1 MATYLLNADRQ
12 HSVLGTYPGGPRAYA
27 PYGVMSAACAPW
39 LAFCGEYRDPVTGNY
54 PLGNGHRTYTP
65 SLMRF
70 QSPDTQSPFGEGG
83 LNAYL
88 YCLGDP
94 VNHRDPT
101 GQKAEDY
108 VLPVLSILTN
118 VLGLFISG
126 LRFRAFVKQ
135 VGASRRIAVESL
147 SPSIMPPTRQDWA
160 LSSVSAVAGVAG
172 LTIGVVRTADP
183 ENNWQT
189 WALATLTVVS
199 LATTGYEAWGL
210 AQEKPWKPDTP
221 VAVRRRESPPTADDV
236 NTSAAEIRGMTPSQK
251 YG

>member
-1 MATYLLNADRQ
+1 MATYLLNVDRQ
-12 HSVLGTYPGGPRAYA
+12 QSVLGTHPGGPRAYA
-27 PYGVMSAACAPW
+27 PYGVMSAACAPG

-70 QSPDTQSPFGEGG
+70 QSPDTRSPFDEGG
-83 LNAYL
+83 LNAYV
-88 YCLGDP
+88 YCLGEP

-118 VLGLFISG
+118 LLAVFISA

-135 VGASRRIAVESL
+135 VGVSRRIAVESL
-147 SPSIMPPTRQDWA
+147 SPPIMPPTRQDWA
-160 LSSVSAVAGVAG
+160 LSSVSTVAGVAG

-189 WALATLTVVS
+189 WALAALTVVS

-210 AQEKPWKPDTP
+210 AKEKPWKTGTP
-221 VAVRRRESPPTADDV
+221 IALGELGGRPTSVVNKLVAG
-236 NTSAAEIRGMTPSQK
+236 IRGE
-251 YG
+251 

>member
-1 MATYLLNADRQ
+1 MATYLLNVDRQ
-12 HSVLGTYPGGPRAYA
+12 QSVLGTHPGGPRAYA
-27 PYGVMSAACAPW
+27 PYGVMSAACAPR

-70 QSPDTQSPFGEGG
+70 QSPDTRSPFDEGG
-83 LNAYL
+83 LNAYV
-88 YCLGDP
+88 YCLGEP

-118 VLGLFISG
+118 LLAVFISA

-135 VGASRRIAVESL
+135 VGVSRRIAVESL
-147 SPSIMPPTRQDWA
+147 SPPIMPPTRQDWA
-160 LSSVSAVAGVAG
+160 LSSVSTVAGVAG

-189 WALATLTVVS
+189 WALAALTVVS

-210 AQEKPWKPDTP
+210 AKEKPWKTGTP
-221 VAVRRRESPPTADDV
+221 IALGELGGRPTADV
-236 NTSAAEIRGMTPSQK
+236 NNLVAGIRGE
-251 YG
+251 

>member
-1 MATYLLNADRQ
+1 MR
-12 HSVLGTYPGGPRAYA
+12 
-27 PYGVMSAACAPW
+27 AACAPG
-39 LAFCGEYRDPVTGNY
+39 LAFCGEYRDPVTGSY
-54 PLGNGHRTYTP
+54 PLGNGHRIYTS

-70 QSPDTQSPFGEGG
+70 QSPDTLSPFDEGG
-83 LNAYL
+83 LNAYV

-135 VGASRRIAVESL
+135 VGASRRIRVESL

-172 LTIGVVRTADP
+172 LTIGVARTVDP
-183 ENNWQT
+183 ENKWQT
-189 WALATLTVVS
+189 WALAALTLVS
-199 LATTGYEAWGL
+199 LTTTAYEAWGL
-210 AQEKPWKPDTP
+210 AQKRPWEPSTP
-221 VAVRRRESPPTADDV
+221 VPVRRSASRSHTANPTASV
-236 NTSAAEIRGMTPSQK
+236 GEIRNGSTQL
-251 YG
+251 

>member
-1 MATYLLNADRQ
+1 MR
-12 HSVLGTYPGGPRAYA
+12 
-27 PYGVMSAACAPW
+27 AACAPG

-54 PLGNGHRTYTP
+54 PLGNGHRIYTS

-70 QSPDTQSPFGEGG
+70 QSPDTLSPFDEGG
-83 LNAYL
+83 LNAYV

-135 VGASRRIAVESL
+135 VGASRRIRVESL

-172 LTIGVVRTADP
+172 LTIGVARTVDP
-183 ENNWQT
+183 ENKWQT
-189 WALATLTVVS
+189 WALAALTLVS
-199 LATTGYEAWGL
+199 LTTTAYEAWGL
-210 AQEKPWKPDTP
+210 AQKRPWEPSTP
-221 VAVRRRESPPTADDV
+221 VPVRRSASRSHTANPTASV
-236 NTSAAEIRGMTPSQK
+236 GEIRNGSTQL
-251 YG
+251 

>member
-1 MATYLLNADRQ
+1 MATYLLNVDRQ
-12 HSVLGTYPGGPRAYA
+12 QSVLGAHPGGPRAYA
-27 PYGVMSAACAPW
+27 PYGVMSAACAPG

-70 QSPDTQSPFGEGG
+70 QSPDTRSPFDEGG
-83 LNAYL
+83 LNAYV
-88 YCLGDP
+88 YCLGEP

-118 VLGLFISG
+118 LLAVFISA

-135 VGASRRIAVESL
+135 VGVSRRIAVESL
-147 SPSIMPPTRQDWA
+147 SPPIMPPTRQDWA
-160 LSSVSAVAGVAG
+160 LSSVSTVAGVAG

-189 WALATLTVVS
+189 WALAALTVVS

-210 AQEKPWKPDTP
+210 AKEKPWKTGTP
-221 VAVRRRESPPTADDV
+221 VALGPLESSPNTDVIPSATGIRQRR
-236 NTSAAEIRGMTPSQK
+236 
-251 YG
+251 

>member
-1 MATYLLNADRQ
+1 
-12 HSVLGTYPGGPRAYA
+12 
-27 PYGVMSAACAPW
+27 MSAACAPE

-65 SLMRF
+65 SLKRF
-70 QSPDTQSPFGEGG
+70 QSPDTRSPFDEGG
-83 LNAYL
+83 LNAYV

-135 VGASRRIAVESL
+135 VGASRRIRVESL

-160 LSSVSAVAGVAG
+160 LSSVSAVAAVAG
-172 LTIGVVRTADP
+172 LTIGVARTADP
-183 ENNWQT
+183 ENKWQT
-189 WALATLTVVS
+189 WALAALTLVS
-199 LATTGYEAWGL
+199 LTTTAYEAWGL
-210 AQEKPWKPDTP
+210 AQRRPWQSSTP
-221 VAVRRRESPPTADDV
+221 VPVSGSPLPTPANPTD
-236 NTSAAEIRGMTPSQK
+236 SAAVIRGQLTPF
-251 YG
+251 

>member
-1 MATYLLNADRQ
+1 MATYLLNVDRQ
-12 HSVLGTYPGGPRAYA
+12 QSVLGTHPGGPRAYA
-27 PYGVMSAACAPW
+27 PYGVMSAACAPG

-70 QSPDTQSPFGEGG
+70 QSPDTRSPFDEGG
-83 LNAYL
+83 LNAYV
-88 YCLGDP
+88 YCLGEP
-94 VNHRDPT
+94 VNHHDPT

-118 VLGLFISG
+118 LLAVFISA

-135 VGASRRIAVESL
+135 VGVSRRSAVEGL
-147 SPSIMPPTRQDWA
+147 SSSIMPPTRQDWA

-172 LTIGVVRTADP
+172 LTIGFVRTADP

-189 WALATLTVVS
+189 WALAALTVVS
-199 LATTGYEAWGL
+199 LATTGYEAWGQ
-210 AQEKPWKPDTP
+210 AREKPWQPGTP
-221 VAVRRRESPPTADDV
+221 VRVRRREPSRNTDV
-236 NTSAAEIRGMTPSQK
+236 IPSATGIRQGQETPF
-251 YG
+251 

>member
-1 MATYLLNADRQ
+1 MATYLLNTDRQ
-12 HSVLGTYPGGPRAYA
+12 HSVLGSHPGGPHVYA
-27 PYGVMSAACAPW
+27 PYGVMSAACAPG

-54 PLGNGHRTYTP
+54 PLGTGHRTYTP

-70 QSPDTQSPFGEGG
+70 QSPDTRSPFGEGG

-135 VGASRRIAVESL
+135 VGASRRIGVESL

-160 LSSVSAVAGVAG
+160 LSSVSAVAAVAG
-172 LTIGVVRTADP
+172 LTIGVARTADP
-183 ENNWQT
+183 ENKWQT
-189 WALATLTVVS
+189 WALAALALVS
-199 LATTGYEAWGL
+199 LTTTAYEAWGL
-210 AQEKPWKPDTP
+210 AQRRPWQSSTP
-221 VAVRRRESPPTADDV
+221 VPVSPSGPPLPTAANPTD
-236 NTSAAEIRGMTPSQK
+236 SATAIRGITPS
-251 YG
+251 